1 MPAEETQPQNQA
13 LWLRAHDALST
24 EIFTLF
30 PPEPGKEWHFQKEE
44 SPLDDK
50 KSFNIETYEHCLVP
64 QWKNII
70 QFYADTCTQNLYME
84 NAGQMKASGIR
95 TTGMCSYGILML
107 SMENI
112 PQASTFFK

>member
-1 MPAEETQPQNQA
+1 MPAEETQPQNQV

-30 PPEPGKEWHFQKEE
+30 PPEPGKGWHFQKEE